1 MRLELRREIRYLNLA
16 MVNETVMAV
25 EVEAMLEG
33 EIRKAQLQDE
43 KLNEIWQLIK
53 ENRTSDFTKDDN
65 GTLWLGKRICVP
77 NLKPIWELIL

>member
-1 MRLELRREIRYLNLA
+1 MRLELCREIRYLNLA

>member
-1 MRLELRREIRYLNLA
+1 

>member
-33 EIRKAQLQDE
+33 EIKKAQLQDE